1 MVDSLAQFQS
11 QFSEALTGGKRLPEK
26 NEEQIH
32 SIAASKRFDV
42 YRNNVYSSLIDALAT
57 TFPAVERLV
66 GQDFFRAT
74 ARAFLANSL
83 PQRGTLLGFGAGFPE
98 FLVSFPPAQGLPY
111 LGDIARLELLWL
123 EAFHAEDARSLSMTD
138 LSESDP
144 SEFADIPLRLH
155 PSLRW
160 ISSIYPIVEIWRTN
174 REDDIVRPVTLIKEP
189 QSWIVLRA
197 ETRVLIYLIP
207 AGGRDFLS
215 ALREGKTVGE
225 AIEHMSASEDADLYS
240 LLSNLIGWG
249 AFAHAEY
256 RTEKQK

>member
-1 MVDSLAQFQS
+1 MADGLVLFQS
-11 QFSEALTGGKRLPEK
+11 QFVEALTGGNRLPER
-26 NEEQIH
+26 IAA
-32 SIAASKRFDV
+32 SINSIQASKRFDV
-42 YRNNVYSSLIDALAT
+42 YRNNVYASLSEALRA

-66 GQDFFRAT
+66 GEAFFRAT

-83 PQRGTLLGFGAGFPE
+83 PQRGTLIGFGNGFPD
-98 FLVSFPPAQGLPY
+98 FLDSFPPAQSLPY
-111 LGDIARLELLWL
+111 LGDVARLELLWL
-123 EAFHAEDARSLSMTD
+123 EAYHAEDARSLSMTD

-174 REDDIVRPVTLIKEP
+174 REDDIVRPVTLTNDP
-189 QSWIVLRA
+189 QSWIVLRS

-207 AGGRDFLS
+207 AAGRNFLS

-225 AIEHMSASEDADLYS
+225 AIEHMSASEDTDLYS
-240 LLSNLIGWG
+240 LFSNLIGWG